1 MAALLLVFFIL
12 LALGVDY
19 VHERMKHPRTVKQ
32 QIFHHNPSF
41 IPTPTMADGGKP
53 VEEKKIEIK

>member
-1 MAALLLVFFIL
+1 MAALILMFFIL

-19 VHERMKHPRTVKQ
+19 LHERYKHPRTVKQ
-32 QIFHHNPSF
+32 QIFHHDHSF

-53 VEEKKIEIK
+53 VEEKKTEPK